1 MCGNRVEELE
11 SRVQEL
17 EASVRGLTDE
27 LVECKVR
34 LRELED
40 AESED
45 DLLAEHA
52 EKRVSD
58 GIDET
63 DAGESESGAPDTPD
77 DQTAST
83 ESPEG
88 GAQDGSETD
97 TENDHPDLSDGT
109 EVVHAEEPTDDT
121 SNTDDGESQDDT
133 GTDIIVA

>member
-52 EKRVSD
+52 AKTVS
-58 GIDET
+58 DET
-63 DAGESESGAPDTPD
+63 DADEAASERTDTTDEPA
-77 DQTAST
+77 AST
-83 ESPEG
+83 ESPA
-88 GAQDGSETD
+88 GAPDDAETD
-97 TENDHPDLSDGT
+97 AGTDHPELSDGT
-109 EVVHAEEPTDDT
+109 EVMHAEEQAGDT
-121 SNTDDGESQDDT
+121 SNTDDDESQDDT